1 MQKLN
6 INLRKEDIMETT
18 VKIKKLSPNAIIP
31 TYGTYSP
38 ESFFK
43 KTTKREKKRN
53 K

>member
-1 MQKLN
+1 MN
-6 INLRKEDIMETT
+6 TRNFNLKSR
-18 VKIKKLSPNAIIP
+18 PNNYYSKWENFDP
-31 TYGTYSP
+31 KTYSP